1 MINFSPIR
9 LEGKKEGEDQNFNI
23 EDIKPLLDQSN
34 IDYDELNNKEFG
46 AWEIVLTNFG
56 YGDDNLAEQI
66 MMSLSKVNTT

>member
-9 LEGKKEGEDQNFNI
+9 LEGKKEGEDLEFPNI

-46 AWEIVLTNFG
+46 AWEIVLTNLVMVMIIWQ
-56 YGDDNLAEQI
+56 NKL
-66 MMSLSKVNTT
+66 